1 MADPS
6 LISKSKVAYAGPPT
20 GRAKGKGFGILTF
33 MAFLFLLIVGILYGG
48 VYFYKQ
54 GLIKTLDGLTREL
67 AQLEES
73 LDKQVIDEI
82 VRVDK
87 GLATARLLLQR
98 HVYSSNLFALM
109 EEQTLQDVYYTDFT
123 YAFSQGGTVKVSGVA
138 DGFVTLHRQL
148 EQFRSVP
155 LITSVELGTV
165 QLNQDGDVTFTINIM
180 LSENVFR
187 FRGNQQTS

>member
-6 LISKSKVAYAGPPT
+6 LIAKSKVAYAAPPT
-20 GRAKGKGFGILTF
+20 DRSKGKGLGVLTF
-33 MAFLFLLIVGILYGG
+33 IASIFLVIVGILYGG

-54 GLIKTLDGLTREL
+54 SLMETLDGLTREL

-73 LDKQVIDEI
+73 LDRQVIDEI
-82 VRVDK
+82 ARVDK
-87 GLATARLLLQR
+87 GLATARLILQR
-98 HVYSSNLFALM
+98 HVHSSNLFALL

-123 YAFSQGGTVKVSGVA
+123 YGFSQGGTVMVSGVA

-148 EQFRSVP
+148 EQFRSLP
-155 LITSVELGTV
+155 LVTSVELRTV
-165 QLNQDGDVTFTINIM
+165 QLDKDGDVTFSINIT

-187 FRGNQQTS
+187 FRS